1 MLYTRCLNTTD
12 LTPPRRHVHS
22 FLLLLRSCTS
32 ISHMFMYQ
40 QCLSGWTSTHSTCPF
55 CKAELNVV
63 QPLPTLAE
71 KAFRL
76 FAAIMLLPLRHIAR
90 ASAAADR
97 RRDAAQ
103 RLTTSSDGTSA
114 ATSPSNCKY
123 LHFRQDYSAVH
134 TFICDR
140 CCLV

>member
-1 MLYTRCLNTTD
+1 M
-12 LTPPRRHVHS
+12 
-22 FLLLLRSCTS
+22 
-32 ISHMFMYQ
+32 

-63 QPLPTLAE
+63 QPLPTWSE

-76 FAAIMLLPLRHIAR
+76 FAAVMLLPLRHIAR

-114 ATSPSNCKY
+114 ATSPSNLCVDSFEADCVFSRA
-123 LHFRQDYSAVH
+123 LRLSVCACAVVCH
-134 TFICDR
+134 TR
-140 CCLV
+140 NTATSLLL